1 MLNEC
6 LRLKKIPQE
15 WKLADL
21 YPIPKPKPWGCKL
34 VNTRPIVLLETIRKL
49 MVSILN
55 RRCSKIFKENEI
67 LKGNQFAG
75 LEGNSTFEPI
85 RIIKEIIQDAIE
97 DKKELWIL
105 ALDMAKAY
113 DRVNIHMLRKA
124 MERLKLPVEFIILI
138 TELFLERKN
147 QVFTAVGKTNPYE
160 ILTGIDQGEIIS
172 PLLWC
177 IYYDPLLC
185 QLQQNNLGYEI
196 SAEYTQ
202 DIYVEKIKES
212 IIFPGKAYMDDT
224 TIIAK
229 NQTQLENMLA
239 IADDFYTLNDIKI
252 NKEKSELLL
261 KIEDKFFNYDID
273 IDIKF
278 GTNIMKIK
286 PKQPNESIRILG
298 VWFNIKDDKNF
309 VIQQVKAEVKK
320 LCETIKK
327 KKLTDKQMQ
336 YVFNA
341 LIIPTIEYRAQVTM
355 LSEEE
360 CNNIASPFRRMFK
373 NKLGMSIRMPT
384 ALIEYSQIYN
394 IKNIAENQ
402 LQAKGSN
409 FLIQINDKGL
419 LRKIMNLRFKKLQDK
434 LWLESSILTSLP
446 EKADYKKLFKL
457 KNSQK
462 YKNWIIGNIELIRRA
477 NIQIDVNIETSNQ
490 FKVTGGVMPIRKIIE
505 TTFFDHIYKLKKK
518 KIMFLEQLTGIT
530 NSCLINWVS
539 LNLKQFRT
547 KIYNSYKPHNWF
559 KELQNIVTIDGKHLK
574 NEYKTLSTSHMK
586 GYKVDRLTQNN
597 IPNGLTYKIM
607 KMEVITLKLQNVWD
621 VI

>member
-113 DRVNIHMLRKA
+113 DRVNIYMLKKA
-124 MERLKLPVEFIILI
+124 TERLKLPPEFIILI

-160 ILTGIDQGEIIS
+160 ILTGINQGEIIS

-177 IYYDPLLC
+177 IYYDFLLC
-185 QLQQNNLGYEI
+185 QLQQNNLGYKI

-229 NQTQLENMLA
+229 NQTQLENMLE
-239 IADDFYTLNDIKI
+239 IADNFYTLNDIKI
-252 NKEKSELLL
+252 NKEKSEL
-261 KIEDKFFNYDID
+261 
-273 IDIKF
+273 
-278 GTNIMKIK
+278 
-286 PKQPNESIRILG
+286 ILG

-309 VIQQVKAEVKK
+309 VIQQIKAEVKK
-320 LCETIKK
+320 LCENIRRKK
-327 KKLTDKQMQ
+327 VTDKQMQ
-336 YVFNA
+336 YIFNA
-341 LIIPTIEYRAQVTM
+341 LIILTIEYRAQVTM

-384 ALIEYSQIYN
+384 ALIEHNQIYN
-394 IKNIAENQ
+394 IKNIAESQ

-419 LRKIMNLRFKKLQDK
+419 LGKITNLRLKKLQDK
-434 LWLESSILTSLP
+434 LWLESSILTSLS
-446 EKADYKKLFKL
+446 ENADYKKLFNP
-457 KNSQK
+457 KNSNK
-462 YKNWIIGNIELIRRA
+462 YKNWIIGNIELIRQA
-477 NIQIDVNIETSNQ
+477 NIQIDVNIETSIQ
-490 FKVTGGVMPIRKIIE
+490 F
-505 TTFFDHIYKLKKK
+505 
-518 KIMFLEQLTGIT
+518 
-530 NSCLINWVS
+530 
-539 LNLKQFRT
+539 
-547 KIYNSYKPHNWF
+547 
-559 KELQNIVTIDGKHLK
+559 
-574 NEYKTLSTSHMK
+574 
-586 GYKVDRLTQNN
+586 
-597 IPNGLTYKIM
+597 
-607 KMEVITLKLQNVWD
+607 
-621 VI
+621 